1 MKINICF
8 LVPEITNCGPLN
20 VVLNIVK
27 CLDKELFSLTLISI
41 RKSNDVKYQN
51 VFSRHL
57 SNEIFYLDD
66 YTSNREGL
74 EIILFNHKIQVI
86 HSHGYYPDKL
96 VASLEIDNLKKIST
110 IHCMFY
116 KDYPKEYGFFKGFLG
131 AYLHT
136 NLLKKSDFHHIVG
149 CSNSVA
155 NYCKDNLKLSKVL
168 GINNGVDPNKYFILP
183 ESEKLKIRLEMGLD
197 GKNIFIF
204 AGRFIRRKRVPEL
217 LDFFKMQS
225 SENAVLLLLGD
236 GPEKL
241 KCEQN
246 FFQDNIKFLG
256 QVSNP
261 EKYYQISDFVISNS
275 EAEGYPMSI
284 IEASSCGCYALLS
297 NIPPHREF
305 IENNPKCASFM
316 NDVNLKIFNPPK
328 FNKSTITNLSAK
340 VMTAK
345 YIEIY
350 RD

>member
-1 MKINICF
+1 MNIAF
-8 LVPEITNCGPLN
+8 LVPEILNCGPLN

-74 EIILFNHKIQVI
+74 EIILFNHRIQVI

-168 GINNGVDPNKYFILP
+168 GINNGVDPNKYFIY
-183 ESEKLKIRLEMGLD
+183 R
-197 GKNIFIF
+197 
-204 AGRFIRRKRVPEL
+204 
-217 LDFFKMQS
+217 
-225 SENAVLLLLGD
+225 
-236 GPEKL
+236 
-241 KCEQN
+241 
-246 FFQDNIKFLG
+246 
-256 QVSNP
+256 
-261 EKYYQISDFVISNS
+261 
-275 EAEGYPMSI
+275 
-284 IEASSCGCYALLS
+284 
-297 NIPPHREF
+297 
-305 IENNPKCASFM
+305 
-316 NDVNLKIFNPPK
+316 NLRN
-328 FNKSTITNLSAK
+328 
-340 VMTAK
+340 
-345 YIEIY
+345 
-350 RD
+350 